1 MIVFEK
7 TGPGNTEETLKIAL
21 KTAQEKGMDIVVA
34 SSEGDTALNLM
45 QKAKDTGFT
54 GKIVCVSCAYGSK
67 TAGIN
72 RLSDERR
79 AELEQNGVRVVTAA
93 HALSGGERG
102 LTKMFGSVHP
112 VELIAYTLRMFGQGT
127 KVCVEIALMALDCG
141 SISYGKQVVA
151 IGGSGRGADTAC
163 VLTPAYTADLMETK
177 IHEILCKPSLMTEE
191 PRE

>member
-1 MIVFEK
+1 MTIFEK
-7 TGPGNTEETLKIAL
+7 TGPVNTEETLNIAL
-21 KTAQEKGMDIVVA
+21 KTAKERNLDIVVA

-45 QKAKDTGFT
+45 QKAKEAGFA

-67 TAGIN
+67 TPGEN
-72 RLSDERR
+72 RFSQERR
-79 AELEQNGVRVVTAA
+79 TTLEQNGIRVVTAD

-127 KVCVEIALMALDCG
+127 KVCVEVALMALDCG
-141 SISYGKQVVA
+141 SISYEKPIVA

-163 VLTPAYTADLMETK
+163 VLTPGYTANLMETK

-191 PRE
+191 PR